1 MKFLQSHLHLFDVAV
16 DNPDVVNLSKSDINA
31 TLFRRSFDPYKF
43 AGFDHNGLAILTKVP
58 IADTDAH
65 EIHISTNISLLLV
78 QLGFPGP
85 PFLSTLCTFLKLYA
99 ADEDEVNLHKAHLAH
114 PSLTSYPMS
123 TAEVNTR
130 GGKVLSCLSFSSQW
144 IPCFFSDGISSIF

>member
-1 MKFLQSHLHLFDVAV
+1 MV
-16 DNPDVVNLSKSDINA
+16 DNPDVVNLSNSDINA

-65 EIHISTNISLLLV
+65 EIHISTNISLLFV

-85 PFLSTLCTFLKLYA
+85 PFLSTLCTFL
-99 ADEDEVNLHKAHLAH
+99 N
-114 PSLTSYPMS
+114 PMLQMKM
-123 TAEVNTR
+123 R
-130 GGKVLSCLSFSSQW
+130 
-144 IPCFFSDGISSIF
+144 